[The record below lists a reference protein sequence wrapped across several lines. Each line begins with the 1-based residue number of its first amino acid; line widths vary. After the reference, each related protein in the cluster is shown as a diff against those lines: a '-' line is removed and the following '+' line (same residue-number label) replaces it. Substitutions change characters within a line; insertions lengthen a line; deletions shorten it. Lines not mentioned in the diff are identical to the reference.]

1 MKNACEKVVGGR
13 HSDSAGR
20 HKAMTLLAAIAV
32 TLAGATTA
40 VVLYAYRRSKRSSSP
55 SPSKQDERE
64 RKAKR
69 SFEVRRGDL
78 MAVAGRRRSSRP
90 GARGKSQVYETHRIS
105 FFVSLVRLP
114 SHYLYELRST
124 VSRCIRAFIPDWEI
138 RSSTSRTGT
147 TKRKQRTKSSTDDD
161 YYANAVVVGLDCEMV
176 GTGRGGSISVLA
188 RCSVVVLD
196 QVPPSSA
203 GLDEHLRTLYDK
215 YVIPKKKV
223 TDYRSQWS
231 GITKETYTQPDPQ
244 IPIVSFNQCQN
255 EISQLFSSINGK
267 NVIVVGH
274 ALENDFDALEM
285 THPPFLTRDTSLYKH
300 YMRAGKRRRY
310 PRKLS
315 HLTSELLGI
324 DIQKQSDNDS
334 MLQNATN
341 IGHSSVE
348 DAAAALRLY
357 WLRAKEWEASLDFPL
372 TSIQDQSPWEPL
384 DMYLDGCNLPVG
396 LRDINLSQMVSEYGG
411 SRDCTLIRSLF
422 RLVSRKKDNNSSNIS
437 TIDWIPKFQDAVA
450 DDFVPK
456 IARIRVMFDGAKFS
470 PDNRVGNDEFASKE
484 TKLFSLVDSEIGL
497 EVTGMDESVDDVL
510 VKRCH
515 ASDHPSNLVVKK
527 LTLDEVVNILLSH
540 EDGRNDV
547 LQDYIVIKRKAGGT
561 KTHRKLFDKLHLR
574 RPEEGALCLSGL
586 TEGLR
591 KNSLNIARELQRAR
605 GVERVIECTR
615 RSRQDLRYVVVTD
628 DVLLADR
635 LVQNGATIVLSFM
648 QFERMFER

>member
-1 MKNACEKVVGGR
+1 
-13 HSDSAGR
+13 
-20 HKAMTLLAAIAV
+20 MTQVAAIVA
-32 TLAGATTA
+32 AGATTTA
-40 VVLYAYRRSKRSSSP
+40 VLLYAYRRSKRSQ

-64 RKAKR
+64 RAKR
-69 SFEVRRGDL
+69 SFEVHRGDL

-90 GARGKSQVYETHRIS
+90 GSRARSQPEETQSTSFGLSLARIS
-105 FFVSLVRLP
+105 HNLC
-114 SHYLYELRST
+114 ELRFS
-124 VSRCIRAFIPDWEI
+124 VSRCIRALVPYWEI
-138 RSSTSRTGT
+138 ISSSTSRTGT
-147 TKRKQRTKSSTDDD
+147 KRIQRTKSSIDDD
-161 YYANAVVVGLDCEMV
+161 YYARHAVVGLDCEMV
-176 GTGRGGSISVLA
+176 GAGRGPGGRISVLA
-188 RCSVVVLD
+188 RCSVVVLEEPKRI
-196 QVPPSSA
+196 VELPKGT
-203 GLDEHLRTLYDK
+203 GLDVHLCTLYDK

-223 TDYRSQWS
+223 TDYRTQWS

-255 EISQLFSSINGK
+255 EISQLFSSIDGK
-267 NVIVVGH
+267 DVVVVGH
-274 ALENDFDALEM
+274 ALENDFDALEIS
-285 THPPFLTRDTSLYKH
+285 HPPFLTRDTSLYKH
-300 YMRAGKRRRY
+300 FMRAGKRRRY

-315 HLTSELLGI
+315 HLSSELLGI
-324 DIQKQSDNDS
+324 DIQQQSNNDS
-334 MLQNATN
+334 MLKNTTN

-372 TSIQDQSPWEPL
+372 ISTAQDQSSWEPL

-396 LRDINLSQMVSEYGG
+396 LRDINLSQMISEYGG
-411 SRDCTLIRSLF
+411 SQECTIRSLF

-437 TIDWIPKFQDAVA
+437 TVDWIPRFQAAVQ
-450 DDFVPK
+450 DGFVPK

-470 PDNRVGNDEFASKE
+470 PDNNERSDKFASKE
-484 TKLFSLVDSEIGL
+484 TKRFNLVDSEIGL
-497 EVTGMDESVDDVL
+497 EVTGRDVSVDDVL
-510 VKRCH
+510 VERCN
-515 ASDHPSNLVVKK
+515 ASDHPSNAVVKEMTIDDVIK
-527 LTLDEVVNILLSH
+527 TLLSR

-547 LQDYIVIKRKAGGT
+547 LQEYIVIKRKAGGT

-605 GVERVIECTR
+605 GVERVITCTR
-615 RSRQDLRYVVVTD
+615 MSRQKIRHVVVTD

-635 LVQNGATIVLSFM
+635 LVQNGTIVLSFM